1 MLFRER
7 SLGRLQRNS
16 GQADQKIRVNYR
28 SFLIFFHLLKRSAN
42 YVRRIV
48 ERSANYVRRI
58 LKRSAQNNW
67 RMCYQTRNQFESFNI
82 VQANKDMFSAPDFGL
97 LVVIANYI
105 CYNNR
110 MKRKAG
116 GIIIELLPSVVRDI
130 YSNMRSLAQPELTVF
145 QFRILSR
152 LFVCSRTNNEL
163 ALWAGI
169 NKATMS
175 RALTTLQKQGLIEKK
190 TDKTDRRGKFVS
202 LTTTGKKKYKA
213 IKIVVGNI
221 ISEKIEKID
230 TKKQKQL
237 LKGLE
242 VLKEVFNK

>member
-1 MLFRER
+1 
-7 SLGRLQRNS
+7 
-16 GQADQKIRVNYR
+16 
-28 SFLIFFHLLKRSAN
+28 
-42 YVRRIV
+42 
-48 ERSANYVRRI
+48 
-58 LKRSAQNNW
+58 
-67 RMCYQTRNQFESFNI
+67 
-82 VQANKDMFSAPDFGL
+82 MFSAPDFGL

-190 TDKTDRRGKFVS
+190 TDKTDRRGNFVS